1 MIFGGQWDRSNLIHI
16 CWGRKSLPVRDVED
30 AGDLASSIAARSPP
44 RIPSASILVK
54 SSGKRPP
61 QLYALIYKQAT
72 A

>member
-1 MIFGGQWDRSNLIHI
+1 VGPEQSDPYLLTR
-16 CWGRKSLPVRDVED
+16 GRKSLPVRDVED

-54 SSGKRPP
+54 SSGKRPR

-72 A
+72 G